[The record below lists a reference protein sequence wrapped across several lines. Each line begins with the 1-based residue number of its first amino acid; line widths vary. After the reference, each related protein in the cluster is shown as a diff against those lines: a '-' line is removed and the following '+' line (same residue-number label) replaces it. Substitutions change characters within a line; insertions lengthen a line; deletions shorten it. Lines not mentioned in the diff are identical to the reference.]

1 MVGGSNAGVGNLSL
15 GCTLMGAAFVVEAKS
30 GVGNLILL
38 GGDCCCAVDVDDD
51 GVVSNS
57 FRF

>member
-1 MVGGSNAGVGNLSL
+1 MGGSNAGVGNLIL
-15 GCTLMGAAFVVEAKS
+15 GCTLEKAALVVEAKS

-38 GGDCCCAVDVDDD
+38 GGDCCCAVDVDD
-51 GVVSNS
+51 GFVSNS